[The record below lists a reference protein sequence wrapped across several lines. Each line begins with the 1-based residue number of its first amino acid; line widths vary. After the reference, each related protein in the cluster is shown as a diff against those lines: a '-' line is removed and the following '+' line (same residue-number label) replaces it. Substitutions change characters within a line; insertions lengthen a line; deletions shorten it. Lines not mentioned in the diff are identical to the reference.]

1 MKTKSVLKIV
11 LCVLITIVS
20 VTAFAELV
28 EPTPEEWGKVL
39 VSVTSGQL
47 SVLAV
52 VAAVVQACMLVLRT
66 RIGEGAGRLRL
77 VLVSLLTVVGGVLGL
92 RSQGMEWGSSL
103 VHSSVL
109 AAAQVFMYDLYKY
122 LKPDQVV
129 PAEGSAAKRKAKR

>member
-1 MKTKSVLKIV
+1 MKPKHFFNLVFCFVIM
-11 LCVLITIVS
+11 LIS

-28 EPTPEEWGKVL
+28 EPTPEEWGAIL

-47 SVLAV
+47 SVLAI
-52 VAAVVQACMLVLRT
+52 VAAVVQVVMLVLRT
-66 RIGEGAGRLRL
+66 KLGEHAGKLRL
-77 VLVSLLTVVGGVLGL
+77 VLVSLMTVVGGVLAL
-92 RSQGMEWGSSL
+92 KVKGMEWGSAL

-129 PAEGSAAKRKAKR
+129 PAETKRSKKK